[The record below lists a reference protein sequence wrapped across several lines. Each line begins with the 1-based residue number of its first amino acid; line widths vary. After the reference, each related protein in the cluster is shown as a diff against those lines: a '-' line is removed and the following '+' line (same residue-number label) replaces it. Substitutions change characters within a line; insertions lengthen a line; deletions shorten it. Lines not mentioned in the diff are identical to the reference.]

1 MRHQRLVRTRDDP
14 QRPVVGGGV
23 ADGDPHRGSLH
34 RIADLKVEVVLVPVG
49 GRADAAPIYSV
60 ELTGEVTLVTVR
72 LGDDFVSIRADK
84 DFTAG
89 IDEQVNVRINPEK
102 TFLFD
107 SATEQRI
114 PA

>member
-1 MRHQRLVRTRDDP
+1 M
-14 QRPVVGGGV
+14 
-23 ADGDPHRGSLH
+23 
-34 RIADLKVEVVLVPVG
+34 PVG